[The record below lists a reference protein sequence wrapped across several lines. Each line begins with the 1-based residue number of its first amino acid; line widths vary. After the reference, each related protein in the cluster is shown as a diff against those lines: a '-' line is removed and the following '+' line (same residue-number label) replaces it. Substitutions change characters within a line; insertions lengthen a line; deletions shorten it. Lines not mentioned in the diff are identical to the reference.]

1 MEKIY
6 VRDAVREDAPEAAR
20 MIVLAW
26 PVEEFLKM
34 NPGMTQEDFTRF
46 IQAFVEADDNLY
58 SYKYTSVAV
67 LVSDD
72 GTEKIVGAMNGY
84 DGAMYRTLK
93 QPVLNAILESF
104 KSGGDF
110 AETVETEAGEFYL
123 DSVGVDPAMRSR
135 GIGSMLFEAMTERAI
150 KAGFDVV
157 GLIVDE
163 DKPKAEALYLRLGF
177 QTVGFRDFL
186 GHKMKH
192 MQKVLQR

>member
-6 VRDAVREDAPEAAR
+6 VRDAVREDAPDVAG

-46 IQAFVEADDNLY
+46 IQKFVEADDNLY
-58 SYKYTSVAV
+58 SYLHTAVAV
-67 LVSDD
+67 LAADD

-84 DGAMYRTLK
+84 DGALYRTLK
-93 QPVLNAILESF
+93 QPILDAMKASF
-104 KSGGDF
+104 RSSGDF
-110 AETVETEAGEFYL
+110 SSVVETEAGEFYL
-123 DSVGVDPAMRSR
+123 DSVGVDPSMRSR
-135 GIGSMLFEAMTERAI
+135 GIGSMLFESMTDRAA

-163 DKPKAEALYLRLGF
+163 DKPKAEALYIRLGF
-177 QTVGFRDFL
+177 RTVGFAS
-186 GHKMKH
+186 GISWGTE
-192 MQKVLQR
+192 